1 MTEHPDNVSALIELL
16 RGYNTPDR
24 TIYEQRHIAAVIHK
38 AADML
43 ERLAAENERLVVWG
57 RATFEA
63 GFQERQRAERA
74 EAERDDAISII
85 RAMNEEMILAGYSRG
100 DRNVTLANIRMMKND
115 LAHERACM
123 DAWMQKL
130 RNAESDLAACRAE
143 HDSHQRVCMEVI
155 AERDRI
161 SALLQEC
168 MVSDQHHVAE
178 RDQLRRD
185 AERLDFLLAITT
197 AEGAAEDDPRCVAM
211 ALAFAQG
218 LDGRAAIDRA
228 IAASGTGEK
237 P

>member
-1 MTEHPDNVSALIELL
+1 MTEHPDDVAALIALL
-16 RGYNTPDR
+16 NDDSEHAKYPSLHVLKDAAAALVQLRDENAAIRTLMNTYNLGGWTDS
-24 TIYEQRHIAAVIHK
+24 ISV
-38 AADML
+38 L
-43 ERLAAENERLVVWG
+43 
-57 RATFEA
+57 
-63 GFQERQRAERA
+63 QRAERA

-130 RNAESDLAACRAE
+130 RNAESDLAACRADR
-143 HDSHQRVCMEVI
+143 DSHQRVCMEVI

>member
-1 MTEHPDNVSALIELL
+1 MTEHPDDVAALIALL
-16 RGYNTPDR
+16 NDDSEHAKYPSLHVLKDAAAALVQLRDENAAIRTLMNTYNLGGWTDS
-24 TIYEQRHIAAVIHK
+24 ISV
-38 AADML
+38 L
-43 ERLAAENERLVVWG
+43 
-57 RATFEA
+57 
-63 GFQERQRAERA
+63 QRAERA